1 MKLKTIKGF
10 ELYNMDKPDPY
21 NEKMQF
27 RSALAVVAAQK
38 LYGGL
43 IRPCPIHV
51 QDMEECCG

>member
-43 IRPCPIHV
+43 IRPCPVHV
-51 QDMEECCG
+51 QDMGE